1 MPPKRKLLAD
11 EEPREAEHTY
21 QHARVNT
28 NGAHDPVLA
37 DEIGLPPK
45 RKSLANGGA
54 AGAELM
60 YQRALTDGTGVHAP
74 ALAQEGNLPLR
85 HSARG
90 GVIYVS
96 RTPVLI
102 AWGGV
107 VAERQGYS
115 RDAGVPQRLSLF
127 NVMSYVSAHHA
138 SQAVSDAAL
147 FL

>member
-1 MPPKRKLLAD
+1 MPPKRKSLAD
-11 EEPREAEHTY
+11 GQPTEAEHTY

-60 YQRALTDGTGVHAP
+60 YQRALTDGIGVHAP
-74 ALAQEGNLPLR
+74 ALAQEGGLPLR

-102 AWGGV
+102 AWV
-107 VAERQGYS
+107 AAVAERQGYS
-115 RDAGVPQRLSLF
+115 RDAGVPLRLSLF
-127 NVMSYVSAHHA
+127 KVVSYVSAHHA
-138 SQAVSDAAL
+138 SDCIRRS
-147 FL
+147 FW